1 MQNEDIDIVEAL
13 EHQILFGRLQPRE
26 RLVEDD
32 IIARHET
39 TRHQVRQ
46 ALVELEKRGLVVRIA
61 NRGAHVRDFSDTE
74 VRQIGEVREFLHAKA
89 ASIIPIPADARLLER
104 LKSAQQAH
112 QKAVAARDLMA
123 IHRTNTQFHNTLF
136 AASGNDFLAQT
147 IADYAALSLAFR
159 CHLMART
166 QYAERAVAE
175 HGAMIEALERGD
187 RVALV
192 DLCVQHTRPAEQV
205 YRAIRGWARD
215 GDAELMRSPPV

>member
-1 MQNEDIDIVEAL
+1 MQNGEIDLVEEL
-13 EHQILFGRLQPRE
+13 EHEILFGKLQPRE

-32 IIARHET
+32 IIARHHT

-61 NRGAHVRDFSDTE
+61 NRGAHVRDFSESE

-89 ASIIPIPADARLLER
+89 ASIIPMPADSTLIQR
-104 LKSAQQAH
+104 LKLAQEAH
-112 QKAVAARDLMA
+112 KNAVANRNLMA
-123 IHRTNTQFHNTLF
+123 IHRTNTQFHNILF

-166 QYAERAVAE
+166 QYAERAVLE
-175 HGAMIEALERGD
+175 HRAMIEALEKGD
-187 RVALV
+187 RDALV
-192 DLCVQHTRPAEQV
+192 ELCIQHTRPAEHV
-205 YRAIRGWARD
+205 YRAIRGWANGGTAD
-215 GDAELMRSPPV
+215 LMLEPRI